1 MLSRLWIGGASGADS
16 GNYSCTVPALEHYSP
31 DGSAMTIGDGVKTL
45 FFLKKLKMKEICA
58 RFFSKIGGYPE
69 EDCVVSQGQG
79 AGARGGR

>member
-31 DGSAMTIGDGVKTL
+31 DGSAMTIGDGVRT
-45 FFLKKLKMKEICA
+45 FFKKKLKMKEMCA

-69 EDCVVSQGQG
+69 EDGVVS
-79 AGARGGR
+79 